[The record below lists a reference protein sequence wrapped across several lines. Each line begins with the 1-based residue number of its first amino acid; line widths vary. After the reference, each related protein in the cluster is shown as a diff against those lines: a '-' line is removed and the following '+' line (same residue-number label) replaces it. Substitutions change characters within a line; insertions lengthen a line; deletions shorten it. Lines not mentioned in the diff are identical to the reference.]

1 MPGLLP
7 GELFYWETGLGKR
20 KAAESAPATANN
32 KNLICLRTLGK
43 EHQVLKQK
51 TVRSKMLDPQLKG
64 TLETVLVPRAD
75 IKLLEGCSHKQ
86 SAGGHAIVHLLL
98 FLSTSKGGKYIS

>member
-1 MPGLLP
+1 M
-7 GELFYWETGLGKR
+7 GEKCTELNQLGKR
-20 KAAESAPATANN
+20 KGAENASATANN
-32 KNLICLRTLGK
+32 KNPTRLRTLGK
-43 EHQVLKQK
+43 ENQVLKQK
-51 TVRSKMLDPQLKG
+51 TVRSKVLDPQLKG
-64 TLETVLVPRAD
+64 TLETVLLPGAD